1 MVGRNVAELENFFGD
16 WVHNAQVSSLN
27 PPPLYPAAEHRQSYM
42 LEVSGGHSIRVHE
55 SGNPTGKAVVV
66 LHGGPGG
73 GSSPKQYQFF
83 DPQAYRVIL
92 IDQRGCGQ
100 STPYASVDHN
110 TTWDLVSDIETV
122 REFLGIDHWMVFGG
136 SWGSTLALAYAQTHP
151 ERVTELVL
159 RGIFMLRPSE
169 LHFFYQ
175 DGASHVFP
183 DPWEDFLAPIPV
195 DEHGDLIAAYHRR
208 LFGENREELL
218 SCARAWAEW
227 ERATCMLDPDQG
239 ASEPGPQPEAFAR
252 IENHYFVNG
261 GFFESENQ
269 ILQGVDLIRH
279 IPAVIV
285 QGRYDMVCP
294 MRSAWDLHRAWPE
307 AKLIVNTYAGH
318 SMFDPENAASLKD
331 ACDRFR

>member
-1 MVGRNVAELENFFGD
+1 
-16 WVHNAQVSSLN
+16 
-27 PPPLYPAAEHRQSYM
+27 M
-42 LEVSGGHSIRVHE
+42 LDVSGGHSIRVHE
-55 SGNPTGKAVVV
+55 SGNPSGKPVVV

-73 GSSPKQYQFF
+73 GSSPRQYQFF
-83 DPQAYRVIL
+83 DPQAYRVVL
-92 IDQRGCGQ
+92 IDQRGCGE
-100 STPYASVDHN
+100 STPYASVECN

-122 REFLGIDHWMVFGG
+122 RQFLGIDRWMVFGG

-169 LHFFYQ
+169 LRFFYQ
-175 DGASHVFP
+175 DGASHIFP
-183 DPWEDFLAPIPV
+183 DAWEGFLAPIPV
-195 DEHGDLIAAYHRR
+195 DEQDDLIAAYHRR

-218 SCARAWAEW
+218 TCALAWAEW

-261 GFFESENQ
+261 GFFDSDTQ
-269 ILQGVDLIRH
+269 LLDRVDLIRH

-285 QGRYDMVCP
+285 QGRYDVVCP
-294 MRSAWDLHRAWPE
+294 MRSAWDLHRAWPQAE
-307 AKLIVNTYAGH
+307 LIVNTHAGH
-318 SMFDPENAASLKD
+318 SMFDPENAAALKE

>member
-1 MVGRNVAELENFFGD
+1 
-16 WVHNAQVSSLN
+16 
-27 PPPLYPAAEHRQSYM
+27 M
-42 LEVSGGHSIRVHE
+42 LDVSGGHSIRVHE
-55 SGNPTGKAVVV
+55 SGNPSGKPVVV

-73 GSSPKQYQFF
+73 GSSPRQYQFF
-83 DPQAYRVIL
+83 DPQAYRVVL
-92 IDQRGCGQ
+92 IDQRGCGE
-100 STPYASVDHN
+100 STPYASVDCN

-122 REFLGIDHWMVFGG
+122 RQFLGIDRWLVFGG
-136 SWGSTLALAYAQTHP
+136 SWGSTLALAYAQAHP

-169 LHFFYQ
+169 LRFFYQ
-175 DGASHVFP
+175 DGASHIFP
-183 DPWEDFLAPIPV
+183 DAWEGFLAPIPV
-195 DEHGDLIAAYHRR
+195 DEQDDLIAAYHRR

-218 SCARAWAEW
+218 TCALAWAEW

-261 GFFESENQ
+261 GFFDSDTQ
-269 ILQGVDLIRH
+269 LLDRVDLIRH

-285 QGRYDMVCP
+285 QGRYDVVCP
-294 MRSAWDLHRAWPE
+294 MRSAWDLHRAWPQAE
-307 AKLIVNTYAGH
+307 LIVNTHAGH
-318 SMFDPENAASLKD
+318 SMFDPENAAALKE

>member
-1 MVGRNVAELENFFGD
+1 
-16 WVHNAQVSSLN
+16 
-27 PPPLYPAAEHRQSYM
+27 M

-55 SGNPTGKAVVV
+55 SGNPSGKPVVV

-73 GSSPKQYQFF
+73 GSSPRQYQFF
-83 DPQAYRVIL
+83 DPEAYRVVL
-92 IDQRGCGQ
+92 IDQRGCGE
-100 STPYASVDHN
+100 STPYASVDCN

-122 REFLGIDHWMVFGG
+122 RQFLGIDRWLVFGG
-136 SWGSTLALAYAQTHP
+136 SWGSTLALAYAQAHP

-169 LHFFYQ
+169 LRFFYQ
-175 DGASHVFP
+175 DGASHIFP
-183 DPWEDFLAPIPV
+183 DAWEGFLAPIPV
-195 DEHGDLIAAYHRR
+195 DEQDDLIAAYHRR

-218 SCARAWAEW
+218 TCALAWAEW

-261 GFFESENQ
+261 GFFDSDTQ
-269 ILQGVDLIRH
+269 LLDRVDLIRH

-285 QGRYDMVCP
+285 QGRYDVVCP
-294 MRSAWDLHRAWPE
+294 MRSAWDLHRAWPQAE
-307 AKLIVNTYAGH
+307 LIVNTHAGH
-318 SMFDPENAASLKD
+318 SMFDPENAAALKE

>member
-1 MVGRNVAELENFFGD
+1 MTSPYPAPLD
-16 WVHNAQVSSLN
+16 SAQQY
-27 PPPLYPAAEHRQSYM
+27 PTALYPAAEHRQSHM
-42 LEVSGGHSIRVHE
+42 LDVSGGHSIRVHE
-55 SGNPTGKAVVV
+55 SGNPSGKPVVV

-73 GSSPKQYQFF
+73 GSSPRQYQFF
-83 DPQAYRVIL
+83 DPQAYRVVL
-92 IDQRGCGQ
+92 IDQRGCGE
-100 STPYASVDHN
+100 STPYASVDCN

-122 REFLGIDHWMVFGG
+122 RQFLGIDRWLVFGG
-136 SWGSTLALAYAQTHP
+136 SWGSTLALAYAQAHP

-169 LHFFYQ
+169 LRFFYQ
-175 DGASHVFP
+175 DGASHIFP
-183 DPWEDFLAPIPV
+183 DAWEGFLAPIPV
-195 DEHGDLIAAYHRR
+195 DEQDDLIAAYHRR

-218 SCARAWAEW
+218 TCALAWAEW

-261 GFFESENQ
+261 GFFDSDTQ
-269 ILQGVDLIRH
+269 LLDRVDLIRH

-285 QGRYDMVCP
+285 QGRYDVVCP
-294 MRSAWDLHRAWPE
+294 MRSAWDLHRAWPQAE
-307 AKLIVNTYAGH
+307 LIVNTHAGH
-318 SMFDPENAASLKD
+318 SMFDPENAAALKE